1 MKKIMKTG
9 INFMVGYNLIYLGV
23 NYLWISYETMIL
35 PTQVSS
41 LVPLASASFILG
53 ITASTG
59 NAAGILGNLSAGYGG
74 DKLIKNYGR
83 RYLLIGTGIVGIFFS
98 LLFESL
104 TLSSL
109 FQVIAGYVAIQGFS
123 NLAIGAVQ
131 PVIAEISNESDRG
144 TSAGI
149 NGFFSLM
156 GSAMGFGITSIFL
169 SSGYYNSAIYSL
181 MIGISITGI
190 GSAIVIDRYDRR
202 NRSDG
207 ESTVTFKR
215 INKAPNM
222 RIFRL
227 FSLGSFFV
235 FSGITGLT
243 YFELFF
249 FKIVLKSSNP
259 DLLVGVAG
267 ITVLAVSAL
276 SSFFC
281 GPFLTQAWK
290 VENTSD
296 CCCRSC
302 HTDPDHTRSYILF
315 ALFLYRIR
323 FLIHIASHPS
333 SLRRMYASPTGVL
346 QIPVIRLPLIRHIYY
361 SACLWT
367 PPCISLTVYNLSYNC
382 PINKGCT
389 SLSFQETLPL

>member
-9 INFMVGYNLIYLGV
+9 INFMVGYNLIY
-23 NYLWISYETMIL
+23 
-35 PTQVSS
+35 
-41 LVPLASASFILG
+41 
-53 ITASTG
+53 
-59 NAAGILGNLSAGYGG
+59 LGNLSAGYGG

-181 MIGISITGI
+181 MIGISITGL

-202 NRSDG
+202 NRSAG
-207 ESTVTFKR
+207 ESTVTCDILPR
-215 INKAPNM
+215 
-222 RIFRL
+222 
-227 FSLGSFFV
+227 
-235 FSGITGLT
+235 
-243 YFELFF
+243 
-249 FKIVLKSSNP
+249 LKS
-259 DLLVGVAG
+259 
-267 ITVLAVSAL
+267 
-276 SSFFC
+276 
-281 GPFLTQAWK
+281 
-290 VENTSD
+290 
-296 CCCRSC
+296 
-302 HTDPDHTRSYILF
+302 
-315 ALFLYRIR
+315 
-323 FLIHIASHPS
+323 
-333 SLRRMYASPTGVL
+333 
-346 QIPVIRLPLIRHIYY
+346 
-361 SACLWT
+361 
-367 PPCISLTVYNLSYNC
+367 
-382 PINKGCT
+382 
-389 SLSFQETLPL
+389 